1 MPLPHFTQVQ
11 MMNKSNKGRFSV
23 GASGP
28 KGQPGVVGISGGK
41 SVLEGVNFD
50 DLMIDI
56 DFILSKDIELELVYK
71 MYNSMIDS
79 MDSMYAGKSAN
90 AKVMYNT
97 LIKNK
102 YLISVRNK
110 NLNSLLE

>member
-11 MMNKSNKGRFSV
+11 MMNKSNKGSFSV

-56 DFILSKDIELELVYK
+56 DFIL
-71 MYNSMIDS
+71 
-79 MDSMYAGKSAN
+79 
-90 AKVMYNT
+90 
-97 LIKNK
+97 
-102 YLISVRNK
+102 VRI
-110 NLNSLLE
+110 LNSNWFIKCIIV